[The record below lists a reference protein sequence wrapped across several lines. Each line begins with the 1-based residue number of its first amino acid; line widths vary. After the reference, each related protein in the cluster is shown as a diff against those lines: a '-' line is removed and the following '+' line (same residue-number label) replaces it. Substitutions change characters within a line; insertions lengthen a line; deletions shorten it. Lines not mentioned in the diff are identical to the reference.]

1 MNELHLEFFFL
12 KYKMDGKSIQ
22 SKTTKRW
29 NRPRKEPDEKKKKK
43 TKMLE
48 HALKTKLE
56 LSEAYYPLQEPLS

>member
-1 MNELHLEFFFL
+1 MENPSKAKLQKDEISPE
-12 KYKMDGKSIQ
+12 KSL
-22 SKTTKRW
+22 T
-29 NRPRKEPDEKKKKK
+29 KKKK